1 MTRVNKKQIEGAVRN
16 EAWQRFR
23 EAVKK
28 SGSNE
33 AVTKALAA
41 FLTPSEMTMLEKRL
55 VIPVL
60 LARGL
65 SYREICRA
73 IDISQNTVSFVKH
86 HLTRK
91 PRISR
96 QHNLSANP
104 RRREKATPFHSRSGR
119 DRWSWTDVSR

>member
-1 MTRVNKKQIEGAVRN
+1 MTRVNKKQIDKNLRN
-16 EAWQRFR
+16 EAWQRLR
-23 EAVKK
+23 DAVKK
-28 SGSNE
+28 SESSE
-33 AVTKALAA
+33 ALVKAFAV

-55 VIPVL
+55 VISVL

-91 PRISR
+91 PRI
-96 QHNLSANP
+96 P
-104 RRREKATPFHSRSGR
+104 R
-119 DRWSWTDVSR
+119 